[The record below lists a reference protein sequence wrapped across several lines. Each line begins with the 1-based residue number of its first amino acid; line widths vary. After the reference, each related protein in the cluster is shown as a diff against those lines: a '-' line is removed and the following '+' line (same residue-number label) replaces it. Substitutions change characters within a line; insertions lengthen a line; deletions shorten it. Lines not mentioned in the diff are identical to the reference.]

1 MFTHE
6 DVWRAI
12 DMLARK
18 NNLST
23 SALARKAG
31 LDATSFNRS
40 KRVTPK
46 GRPRWPSSESLAKV
60 LACTNTPLEEFT
72 ALMRPGTQGGVRT
85 TVPYLTMAQARR
97 GGRLDSSGRPCG
109 DDWAEIP
116 CPGVADAHAYA
127 LRIVGDALEP
137 AYRDGDV
144 IVVSPDRNVHAGDR
158 VLVQFADGELA
169 VRLLR
174 RLSGSEVE
182 LSTFATEPEIRV
194 EALSNIRWMAR
205 ILWVSQ

>member
-40 KRVTPK
+40 KRITPK

-72 ALMRPGTQGGVRT
+72 ALMRSGPQAGMRT
-85 TVPYLTMAQARR
+85 TVPFLSMAQARR
-97 GGRLDSSGRPCG
+97 SGRLDGAGRPSG
-109 DDWAEIP
+109 DDWEEIP

-127 LRIVGDALEP
+127 LRITGDTLEP
-137 AYRDGDV
+137 VYRNGDV
-144 IVVSPDRNVHAGDR
+144 IVVSPDREVRAGDR
-158 VLVQFADGELA
+158 ILLRYVDGELT

-174 RLSGSEVE
+174 RLTDTEVE
-182 LSTFATEPEIRV
+182 LSAFASGSEIRV
-194 EALSNIRWMAR
+194 EPLSNIRWMAR

>member
-12 DMLARK
+12 DLLARK

-40 KRVTPK
+40 KRVTSN

-72 ALMRPGTQGGVRT
+72 ALMRPGTSGGIRT
-85 TVPYLTMAQARR
+85 TVPYLTLTQARH
-97 GGRLDSSGRPCG
+97 GGRLDASGHPCG
-109 DDWAEIP
+109 DDWEEIP
-116 CPGVADAHAYA
+116 CPGVADPHAYA
-127 LRIVGDALEP
+127 LRIIGDALEP
-137 AYRDGDV
+137 AYRNGDV
-144 IVVSPDRNVHAGDR
+144 IIVSPDREVCASDR
-158 VLVQFADGELA
+158 VLLQFADGELT

-174 RLSGSEVE
+174 RLSGSEAE
-182 LSTFATEPEIRV
+182 LSTFAPEPEIRV
-194 EALSNIRWMAR
+194 EPLSNIRWMAR